1 MLSALGQDLLGR
13 TDLDVAA
20 LVFKC
25 PALQAPEQLISN
37 SSELVVNQT
46 HLSFSRSRRL
56 GRLLRMFSLC
66 VSAEE
71 KGRCFNI
78 EYVMPANFQMTS
90 ESTVSVLS
98 E

>member
-1 MLSALGQDLLGR
+1 MRFPLFL
-13 TDLDVAA
+13 
-20 LVFKC
+20 
-25 PALQAPEQLISN
+25 
-37 SSELVVNQT
+37 
-46 HLSFSRSRRL
+46 
-56 GRLLRMFSLC
+56 
-66 VSAEE
+66 SAEE